1 MDVPPADG
9 EHLVAGRYRL
19 VEPIG
24 RGGMGVVWRATDTLL
39 HRDVAVKEV
48 RVAGID
54 DPHERDQAFRRT
66 LREARLAAGLH
77 HPGIVTIHD
86 VVTDDDRPWI
96 VMERIDAPSLE
107 AVLDDDG
114 PLPPD
119 RAARVTLNVLDA
131 LGAAHAV
138 GVLHRDVKPGNILV
152 LPGDRVVLTDFGIA
166 TNPADTGLTRSGA
179 IVGSP
184 EYLAPERIGEHPATA
199 ASDIWSL
206 GATLFAMTEGYG
218 PFKRDSVM
226 ATLGAIATTTAPEAR
241 HAGPLRPTIAA
252 MLARDPDDRMTPDA
266 VTDALTAA
274 LGRPSAD
281 GVATVRDAPSTL
293 VEVVPG
299 AERKRRPWAAAGAA
313 AALVV
318 LLGGGVWYA
327 LSHPGTGSPTAGRTT
342 APGQAPTPPP
352 GIADWLSTPTP
363 APSPTN
369 ADDRYDDPAG
379 RFTIDF
385 SSACPRDDPEVLIPP
400 SCLASPYQLEV
411 TVDKVKPTSPAALIR
426 GYYRTKDASD
436 TYLRYGPGKFLGF
449 DAASREFTYE
459 QGGETMHE
467 FELIAFTS
475 KHRYDLTVWASDFA
489 WGLNKGDI
497 NAVIGSF
504 RPT

>member
-1 MDVPPADG
+1 MDD
-9 EHLVAGRYRL
+9 ERLIAGRYRL

-39 HRDVAVKEV
+39 HRDVAIKEV

-54 DPHERDQAFRRT
+54 DPHERDQVYQRT

-96 VMERIDAPSLE
+96 VMERIDARSLDT
-107 AVLDDDG
+107 VLAEDG

-119 RAARVTLNVLDA
+119 RAARVALNVLDA

-252 MLARDPDDRMTPDA
+252 MLARDPDDRMTPEA
-266 VTDALTAA
+266 VRDALTAA
-274 LGRPSAD
+274 LGEPSAD
-281 GVATVRDAPSTL
+281 GVATVRDAPRTL
-293 VEVVPG
+293 VDVEPG
-299 AERKRRPWAAAGAA
+299 TVRRRRPWAAAGAV

-318 LLGGGVWYA
+318 LLGGGIWYA
-327 LSHPGTGSPTAGRTT
+327 LAHPGRGGPIAGRTT
-342 APGQAPTPPP
+342 APGATQTPPP
-352 GIADWLSTPTP
+352 GIADWLSSPTP
-363 APSPTN
+363 AATPSNP
-369 ADDRYDDPAG
+369 DDRYRDPAG

-385 SSACPRDDPEVLIPP
+385 DSACPGGDPEVLIPP
-400 SCLASPYQLEV
+400 SCLATPYHLEV
-411 TVDKVKPTSPAALIR
+411 TVDKVKPTAPGALIQQD
-426 GYYRTKDASD
+426 YRTRASSD
-436 TYLRYGPGKFLGF
+436 SYIRYGTGAFLGF
-449 DAASREFTYE
+449 DAASREFTYD

-467 FELIAFTS
+467 FELIVFTA
-475 KHRYDLTVWASDFA
+475 KHRYDLTLWAADFA
-489 WGLNKGDI
+489 WGQNKGDI
-497 NAVIGSF
+497 NSVIGSF